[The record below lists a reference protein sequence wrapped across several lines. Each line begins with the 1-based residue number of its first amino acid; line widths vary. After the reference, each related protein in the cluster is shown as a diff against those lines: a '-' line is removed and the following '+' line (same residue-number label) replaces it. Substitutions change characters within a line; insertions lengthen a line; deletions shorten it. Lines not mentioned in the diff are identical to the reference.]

1 MLDHL
6 YPCLP
11 GDFDFE
17 LQPSRSSRPTGVP
30 WRLSTMPELPRALH
44 RLRDPVERLDAGI
57 TTTLARAGVPVLR
70 VGLGLVFLWFGILKF
85 LPGLSPAEDLAT
97 RTIERVTLGLIAP
110 DVSLPVLAA
119 WETLIGLGL
128 LTGRFLRATLFLLAV
143 QMAGA
148 ATPLLL
154 FPSETFT
161 RFPFAPT
168 LEGQYII
175 KNVVLV
181 GAAMVVG
188 ATVRGGRLVA
198 EPDRPGDTQLR
209 RSAPLGG
216 IR

>member
-1 MLDHL
+1 M
-6 YPCLP
+6 
-11 GDFDFE
+11 
-17 LQPSRSSRPTGVP
+17 V
-30 WRLSTMPELPRALH
+30 M
-44 RLRDPVERLDAGI
+44 
-57 TTTLARAGVPVLR
+57 
-70 VGLGLVFLWFGILKF
+70 
-85 LPGLSPAEDLAT
+85 LAT
-97 RTIERVTLGLIAP
+97 
-110 DVSLPVLAA
+110 

-154 FPSETFT
+154 FPWETFT

-198 EPDRPGDTQLR
+198 EPRRPVETQLR